1 LGSGVR
7 LGWFDIREA
16 VGGDEEVTSIFLGV
30 IASQSIILSSIL
42 PQDDYKAGLHN
53 EQMYS
58 SLNGSVPTDSLP
70 NNVHLCSQTLGGL
83 GPRQKTCQKLK
94 ASLALMVIFLLL

>member
-1 LGSGVR
+1 VGWLHVQGGGEGGIEKNIVLVGV
-7 LGWFDIREA
+7 F
-16 VGGDEEVTSIFLGV
+16 
-30 IASQSIILSSIL
+30 ASQSKIISSML
-42 PQDDYKAGLHN
+42 LHDYKADLHN

-83 GPRQKTCQKLK
+83 GPRQKTSKIE
-94 ASLALMVIFLLL
+94 S